1 MLFSDIRELSSVR
14 RVLDFAREHMMREG
28 SLFGSNMMVV
38 GMPNVGKSSLLNA
51 LRYKGVGKG
60 KVAQTG
66 GQPGVTRKL
75 GTSVKI
81 LEHPHG
87 EGGTYL
93 IDTPGVFVPYITD
106 PETMLKLALCGCVK
120 DSIVPSMILAD
131 YLLYHLNLQDS
142 TLYSSYTTPTNEV
155 ETLLTS
161 IAVKTGR
168 LQRQGVP
175 DLEAAAI
182 WLIQRWR
189 DGHFGKFVLDDINQE
204 NMVNTDRG
212 DAMKKSISHARSIAK
227 EKQRVLGLA
236 NQK

>member
-1 MLFSDIRELSSVR
+1 MKWLTPSSVLFSDIRELSSVR
-14 RVLDFAREHMMREG
+14 KVLDFAREHMMRDS
-28 SLFGSNMMVV
+28 SLFGSNMMIVW
-38 GMPNVGKSSLLNA
+38 MPNVGKSSLLNN

-60 KVAQTG
+60 KVDQTG

-93 IDTPGVFVPYITD
+93 IDTPGVFVPYVTD

-120 DSIVPSMILAD
+120 DSIIHPTILAD

-142 TLYSSYTTPTNEV
+142 TLYSIYAAPTNEV
-155 ETLLTS
+155 ETLLTG
-161 IAVKTGR
+161 IALKTGK

-175 DLEAAAI
+175 DLEAAVGS
-182 WLIQRWR
+182 RC
-189 DGHFGKFVLDDINQE
+189 
-204 NMVNTDRG
+204 
-212 DAMKKSISHARSIAK
+212 
-227 EKQRVLGLA
+227 
-236 NQK
+236 